1 MPFGLQ
7 LYSVREPA
15 KKDLQGTL
23 KKVRE
28 IGYEYVQWSGMPD
41 LPAVEIRSALDNAE
55 LKAVAAH
62 INVESFEEKFDE
74 NVQFWKT
81 VGVTDIAPG
90 GMMSDC
96 RSDAEAWLKGCARL
110 DALGAKLRLKNI
122 RLSYH
127 NHDWELQPFPNQS
140 SSKLEVLLQ
149 STCPD
154 NLYAEFDLAWLYI
167 GGSNP
172 ADWLKKY
179 PKRCPVIHV
188 KDTRIEKKLVGK
200 KHIFVPL
207 GKGELNWDEI
217 LPSAKEAQVEWY
229 IYEQDS
235 FQGDI
240 FEEVAESYNFL
251 KKHIPA

>member
-7 LYSVREPA
+7 LYTVRKPA
-15 KKDLQGTL
+15 EKDLQGTL

-28 IGYEYVQWSGMPD
+28 IGFEYVQWSGMPN
-41 LPAVEIRSALDNAE
+41 LTAPEIRSALDNAG
-55 LKAVAAH
+55 LKAISAH
-62 INVESFEEKFDE
+62 ISIEDFEKNFDAQVE
-74 NVQFWKT
+74 FWKT
-81 VGVTDIAPG
+81 VGVTDVAPG

-110 DALGAKLRLKNI
+110 DALGARLRLKNI

-140 SSKLEVLLQ
+140 TSKLEILLE

-167 GGSNP
+167 GGANP
-172 ADWLKKY
+172 ANWLKKY
-179 PKRCPVIHV
+179 AKRCPVIHI
-188 KDTRIEKKLVGK
+188 KDARVEKKLTGK
-200 KHIFVPL
+200 KPIFVPL

-229 IYEQDS
+229 MYEQDS
-235 FQGDI
+235 SQGDI
-240 FEEVAESYNFL
+240 FDEVAESYAFL
-251 KKHIPA
+251 KKHIST

>member
-1 MPFGLQ
+1 MRFGLQ

-28 IGYEYVQWSGMPD
+28 IGFEYVQWSGMPD
-41 LPAVEIRSALDNAE
+41 LPANEIRNALDNAG
-55 LKAVAAH
+55 LKAISAH
-62 INVESFEEKFDE
+62 ISIEEFEKNFDE
-74 NVQFWKT
+74 QVQFWQT
-81 VGVTDIAPG
+81 VGVTDLAPG

-96 RSDAEAWLKGCARL
+96 RANSEVWLKGCARL
-110 DALGAKLRLKNI
+110 DALGARLRLKNL

-140 SSKLEVLLQ
+140 VSKLDMLLQ
-149 STCPD
+149 STCAD
-154 NLYAEFDLAWLYI
+154 NLYAEFDLAWIYV

-172 ADWLKKY
+172 ANWLKKY

-188 KDTRIEKKLVGK
+188 KDVRIEKKAIGK
-200 KHIFVPL
+200 KHVIVPL
-207 GKGELNWDEI
+207 GKGDLNWDEI
-217 LPSAKEAQVEWY
+217 LPSAKTAQVEWY
-229 IYEQDS
+229 FYEQDS

-240 FEEVAESYNFL
+240 FEEVSESYNFL
-251 KKHIPA
+251 KKRLSS